1 MALGRGLNSLIP
13 DQKTMAPLAMGLGAP
28 VVMRNGGVAEIALDV
43 IDANP
48 FQPRKEFSEAALK
61 GLADSIKEH
70 GLLQPIVVSPSEA
83 GRYYIVVGERRL
95 RAAKMAGLKTISAII
110 RTTEDQQK
118 LELALVENIQREDLN
133 QLEEGMAYRR
143 LMDEFGLT
151 PDEMCKRVGKSKP
164 EVYGRLGLIGL
175 PDEVKEAFVS
185 GKMSY
190 KRARALAVLREEPEK
205 LIALWREAEESGM
218 RDDEL
223 ERVATRQRSD
233 VGPGHKRRRMSGPRL
248 NPVVLEKERELE
260 EVFGTKVT
268 LTNYNG
274 RSSIQFRFFS
284 EEEFFK
290 TVERLLSL
298 RDG

>member
-1 MALGRGLNSLIP
+1 MSLGRGLNSLIP
-13 DQKTMAPLAMGLGAP
+13 DKKNMAPLAMGLGAP
-28 VVMRNGGVAEIALDV
+28 IAVRNGGVVEIALEV
-43 IDANP
+43 IDPNP
-48 FQPRKEFSEAALK
+48 YQPRKEFDEAGLK
-61 GLADSIKEH
+61 SLADSIEEY
-70 GLLQPIVVSPSEA
+70 GLLQPIVVSPAGA
-83 GRYYIVVGERRL
+83 GRYYLVVGERRL
-95 RAAKMAGLKTISAII
+95 RAAKMAGLKTIPAII
-110 RTTEDQQK
+110 RTADDQHK

-151 PDEMCKRVGKSKP
+151 PDDVCKRVGKSKP
-164 EVYGRLGLIGL
+164 EVYGRLALLGL

-205 LIALWREAEESGM
+205 LMALWREAIEKKLG
-218 RDDEL
+218 DDEV
-223 ERVATRQRSD
+223 ERMATLRRSMD
-233 VGPGHKRRRMSGPRL
+233 VGSKKRRMSSPRL
-248 NPVVLEKERELE
+248 NPVIFEKQRELE

-298 RDG
+298 RDA